1 MYILGSDPNDFLI
14 NLAAGFAQRLLER
27 GGRLARDAAL
37 GTEQEHALQRVLE
50 RAFTHVYAQLVEN
63 GEEGES
69 AEQVVEALHWIAEE
83 FDAAELLFEQVLAST
98 PSADAV
104 SQLLDEG
111 GFEYD
116 LIPTNDMAAALIVGF
131 HAGVEAEASIHDN
144 PLFEAVMVAGQK
156 QIIGLLAEALNR
168 SQQPPEPPRK
178 TRIFLS
184 YVRSDDEPF
193 VKRLYEDLK
202 DEFDVWW
209 DRVSMPNRGPT
220 FTQEIRDAIEQADRL
235 LLVAGTGAL
244 SSDYVKY
251 EWMYA
256 YEIGKAI
263 NIALRKCDYTDL
275 PEELKNYDAPDFRED
290 ADYDERLQTLVR
302 QMTEPV
308 APMGQFHDVP
318 ALPPHF
324 LQRPD
329 ALDALRDLVIADV
342 NKPTL
347 ITAEKRVTAV
357 EGMSGIG
364 KSGLAT
370 AFAHDRKVR
379 SAFPNGIV
387 WVTAGRKPS
396 LFELY
401 RAVGIALG
409 DELRNYRD
417 ESTAR
422 QNAQHML
429 QDKKCLLI
437 LDDVWELLVGRAFR
451 DLIHGTPAR
460 LLITTRNLQINDVL
474 NANEY
479 RLDLIGPSQAVDYLR
494 SWVGRDDPDLVK
506 VAQKLGYLFLALKLA
521 GARMKKDGLIG
532 AEYLATFDRVSRMK
546 IDRQSTD
553 REDSLEASI
562 ALSVDAA
569 FMDEEEK
576 LLYHTFG
583 IFQEDAT
590 IPQQTIL
597 QLWAYLRPNVDTFDL
612 SEILTALVDLALVE
626 RHEDKTITLHNLLH
640 SYAREKLGERYI
652 QTHQDLLDSYR
663 VEQWHELPPGEPYL
677 WRNIA
682 YHLTETKQTDILC
695 ALLLCFDWLQAKL
708 DATDANAL
716 LSDFAGLTDDE
727 PLRLLESAIS
737 MSAHAITDDKH
748 QLAGQLV
755 GRLIGHSANH
765 PKLASFVEQ
774 ARAYENYP
782 ALLPQL
788 PTLTPAGGPLI
799 RTIPLQGTCNAMA
812 FTDDGDHAIVVDRN
826 HIRVFEIATGTL
838 LTDFAQHTE
847 RVSAV
852 AVKDDIVASGDGEGT
867 VKVWRWRDG
876 TLLTDF
882 TQHTDEISAVAVQGD
897 IVVSCDSGGTVKV
910 WRWAEEELLTD
921 FTLHTERVNA
931 VAVQGDIV
939 VSGSWDHTVKVWRW
953 EDGTLVT
960 DLTQLTQH
968 TDKVYALAIQGEIVV
983 SGAANGTMKA
993 WRWRDGTLLT
1003 NFTQHTGAG
1012 AIFAVA
1018 VQGEIVVSG
1027 DGGSTVKVWRWAD
1040 GKLLTDFTLH
1050 TGVISAVA
1058 VQGDIVISGSCPD
1071 NIVKMWRWK
1080 GGTRQIEFK
1089 PHQDIVNSVAIQDH
1103 IVVSGSLDHTVK
1115 VWRWEDGELLKEFKF
1130 HTWHVGEVVVQG
1142 DIIVFT
1148 WGRMVRVFRWRD
1160 EVLIT
1165 DFRLH
1170 TDEAMS
1176 VVKQGEIIVSGSRDR
1191 TVKVWRWQDGTL
1203 LADLRQ
1209 HSEWVS
1215 AVAMQGEIVV
1225 SGSADRTVKVWRW
1238 ADGTLL
1244 TDFSQHVGPVYA
1256 VALQDDIVVS
1266 GDGGPVGAGGTVKVW
1281 RWEDGMLLTNFT
1293 QHTRGV
1299 YAVAVQ
1305 GKIVVSGSDDGTVK
1319 AWRWDT
1325 GEILAAF
1332 TSDSLIHSL
1341 AIDPDQHIIVAGD
1354 FSGHVHVLRP
1364 NATLLRLMAGERYAK
1379 NASGSI

>member
-1 MYILGSDPNDFLI
+1 
-14 NLAAGFAQRLLER
+14 
-27 GGRLARDAAL
+27 
-37 GTEQEHALQRVLE
+37 LQRVLE
-50 RAFTHVYAQLVEN
+50 RAFAHVYAQLVAK

-69 AEQVVEALHWIAEE
+69 AEQVVEALRWIAEE
-83 FDAAELLFEQVLAST
+83 FDAAELLFEHVLALT
-98 PSADAV
+98 PSADSV
-104 SQLLDEG
+104 SQLLDDG

-116 LIPTNDMAAALIVGF
+116 LVATDDMAAALIAGF
-131 HAGVEAEASIHDN
+131 RVGVEAEASVHDN
-144 PLFEAVMVAGQK
+144 PLFEAVVVADHK
-156 QIIGLLAEALNR
+156 QIIAMLAEALNR
-168 SQQPPEPPRK
+168 TQPPPEPPRK
-178 TRIFLS
+178 VRIFLS
-184 YVRSDDEPF
+184 YARSDDEPF
-193 VKRLYEDLK
+193 VKRLYDDLK

-220 FTQEIRDAIEQADRL
+220 FAQEIRNAIEHTDRL
-235 LLVAGTGAL
+235 LLVAGTGAF

-275 PEELKNYDAPDFRED
+275 PEELKNYDAPDFRKD

-379 SAFPNGIV
+379 FAFPDGIV

-521 GARMKKDGLIG
+521 GARMKKDGLSG
-532 AEYLATFDRVSRMK
+532 ADYLATFDRVSRMK

-569 FMDEEEK
+569 FMGMEDEK
-576 LLYHTFG
+576 LLYHSFG
-583 IFQEDAT
+583 IFQEDAA

-597 QLWAYLRPNVDTFDL
+597 QLWAYLRPNVDSFDL
-612 SEILTALVDLALVE
+612 SETLTALVDLALVE
-626 RHEDKTITLHNLLH
+626 RHEDKTLTLHDLLH
-640 SYAREKLGERYI
+640 SYAREKLGDRYV

-663 VEQWHELPPGEPYL
+663 VKLWYELPPDEPYL

-682 YHLTETKQTDILC
+682 YHLTETKQTDTLR
-695 ALLLCFDWLQAKL
+695 ALLLVFDWLQAKL
-708 DATDANAL
+708 DATNANAL

-727 PLRLLESAIS
+727 PLRLLESGIS
-737 MSAHAITDDKH
+737 MSAHAIENDKH

-755 GRLIGHSANH
+755 GRLVGHSSNH
-765 PKLASFVEQ
+765 PKLASLAEQ
-774 ARAYENYP
+774 ARAHENYP
-782 ALLPQL
+782 ALLPQM

-799 RTIPLQGTCNAMA
+799 RTIPLEGTSHVIA
-812 FTDDGDHAIVVDRN
+812 FTKDGEYAVVAVFSRINVFELATGSLLTSFSQTQHTHMVTKLAVQGEIVV
-826 HIRVFEIATGTL
+826 
-838 LTDFAQHTE
+838 
-847 RVSAV
+847 
-852 AVKDDIVASGDGEGT
+852 SGDNENT

-876 TLLTDF
+876 TMLTVF
-882 TQHTDEISAVAVQGD
+882 TQHTEEISAVAVQDD

-910 WRWAEEELLTD
+910 WRWADEELLTD

-931 VAVQGDIV
+931 VAIQGDIV
-939 VSGSWDHTVKVWRW
+939 ASGSWDHTVKVWRW

-960 DLTQLTQH
+960 DFTQH
-968 TDKVYALAIQGEIVV
+968 TDKVYALAIEGEIVV

-993 WRWRDGTLLT
+993 WRWEDGTLLT
-1003 NFTQHTGAG
+1003 NFVQHTGAG
-1012 AIFAVA
+1012 AVFAVA

-1040 GKLLTDFTLH
+1040 GELLTNFTLH
-1050 TGVISAVA
+1050 TGLISAMV
-1058 VQGDIVISGSCPD
+1058 VRGDIVISGSCPD
-1071 NIVKMWRWK
+1071 SIVKVWRWGY
-1080 GGTRQIEFK
+1080 GGNPLTDFK
-1089 PHQDIVNSVAIQDH
+1089 PHQDIVSSVA
-1103 IVVSGSLDHTVK
+1103 V
-1115 VWRWEDGELLKEFKF
+1115 
-1130 HTWHVGEVVVQG
+1130 
-1142 DIIVFT
+1142 
-1148 WGRMVRVFRWRD
+1148 
-1160 EVLIT
+1160 
-1165 DFRLH
+1165 
-1170 TDEAMS
+1170 
-1176 VVKQGEIIVSGSRDR
+1176 
-1191 TVKVWRWQDGTL
+1191 
-1203 LADLRQ
+1203 
-1209 HSEWVS
+1209 
-1215 AVAMQGEIVV
+1215 QGEIVV
-1225 SGSADRTVKVWRW
+1225 LTCPQSLYHSLSETPDGCGEWWDQYSLRSRGTIVKRAVGSSRVVVAPPVFNQHLGFCQRVEDLAVEQFIPK
-1238 ADGTLL
+1238 L
-1244 TDFSQHVGPVYA
+1244 TIE
-1256 VALQDDIVVS
+1256 ALDI
-1266 GDGGPVGAGGTVKVW
+1266 T
-1281 RWEDGMLLTNFT
+1281 
-1293 QHTRGV
+1293 
-1299 YAVAVQ
+1299 
-1305 GKIVVSGSDDGTVK
+1305 
-1319 AWRWDT
+1319 
-1325 GEILAAF
+1325 ILPGAAF
-1332 TSDSLIHSL
+1332 LNEQR
-1341 AIDPDQHIIVAGD
+1341 P
-1354 FSGHVHVLRP
+1354 HVQ
-1364 NATLLRLMAGERYAK
+1364 A
-1379 NASGSI
+1379 